1 MVVFRVSERLGVR
14 GRDVSILHTGGD
26 RRGYLSCVTQTRS
39 ATWRGRRGGLSAR
52 GSIRRAD
59 CGLLTLAKSWGLKKL
74 TEAA

>member
-1 MVVFRVSERLGVR
+1 
-14 GRDVSILHTGGD
+14 
-26 RRGYLSCVTQTRS
+26 
-39 ATWRGRRGGLSAR
+39 LSAR